1 MEARR
6 RDAACAAVCGVGT
19 LVLGSAGAL
28 FMGSVRDWYPALA
41 KPSWTPPGWLF
52 GPVWTALYVMMG
64 VALWLVAR
72 RWSADP
78 RARIA
83 TAAWGVQMALNLI
96 WTPVFFGLRSPVGG
110 LVVIAL
116 LLAAIVAAI
125 ALGARVSRAAAVL
138 LAPYLAWVTFATVL
152 NAAIAAMN

>member
-1 MEARR
+1 MEAGRR
-6 RDAACAAVCGVGT
+6 EIAGAAVCAAGT

-28 FMGSVRDWYPALA
+28 FTGSLGDWYPALA

-52 GPVWTALYVMMG
+52 GPVWTVLYLMMG

-72 RWSADP
+72 RWRADSC
-78 RARIA
+78 ARVA
-83 TAAWGVQMALNLI
+83 TAAWGAQMALNVI

-116 LLAAIVAAI
+116 LWWAIVATA
-125 ALGARVSRAAAVL
+125 ALSARVSRAAAAL
-138 LAPYLAWVTFATVL
+138 LAPYLAWVTFAAAL
-152 NAAIAAMN
+152 NTAIVAMN